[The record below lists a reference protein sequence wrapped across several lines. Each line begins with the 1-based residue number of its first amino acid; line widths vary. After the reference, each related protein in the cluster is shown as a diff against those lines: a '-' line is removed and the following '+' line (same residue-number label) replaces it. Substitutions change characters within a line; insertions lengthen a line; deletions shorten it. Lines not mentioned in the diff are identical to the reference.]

1 MRILIANDD
10 GVYSPGL
17 SALAGIA
24 RAFGEVRIV
33 APDVEQSSMGHAVTH
48 SRPLR
53 VRKTPIEDFD
63 AYRVN
68 GTPADCVALG
78 IDSWGGVDIVLS
90 GINLG
95 PNLGNSIWH
104 SGTLAAAKQAA
115 LLGTRGIALSTPT
128 GGVEPDFPELE
139 PWVMEVLDLLLHDD
153 SLPLVNV
160 NLPQR
165 PTGMCWTRQSV
176 RHYDGR
182 VVPAEDPMGRKLF
195 WLSVRPIEEVD
206 EGTDRWAV
214 RRGLVSL
221 TPLRV
226 DLTDAE
232 ALEAA
237 MKRYPLS
244 EAGLTR
250 HGRKR

>member
-1 MRILIANDD
+1 
-10 GVYSPGL
+10 
-17 SALAGIA
+17 
-24 RAFGEVRIV
+24 
-33 APDVEQSSMGHAVTH
+33 
-48 SRPLR
+48 
-53 VRKTPIEDFD
+53 
-63 AYRVN
+63 
-68 GTPADCVALG
+68 
-78 IDSWGGVDIVLS
+78 
-90 GINLG
+90 
-95 PNLGNSIWH
+95 
-104 SGTLAAAKQAA
+104 
-115 LLGTRGIALSTPT
+115 
-128 GGVEPDFPELE
+128 VEPDFPELE
-139 PWVMEVLDLLLHDD
+139 PWVMEVLDLLLPDD